1 MPHSYRSRRSARR
14 LSRKARTRFIFTLIL
29 SGALIFATITWVLPT
44 FINGLSFVMS
54 FVKPGT
60 PTSSKSIKTSLA
72 PPVLNIPYEATSTA
86 TIAVAG
92 YAISKT
98 KVQIFVDGKAAGET
112 ESLEDG
118 SFEVKN
124 VSLNLGTNS
133 IFGKTVEK
141 ETESLPSKTIKV
153 FFDNE
158 KPVLDIYEPGDNT
171 EVHGDKKIKVSG
183 KTEKQAKVFVND
195 QRLITNPDGTFSLDF
210 PLNDGEN
217 ILNFKAEDEA
227 LNFTEIQRRVIF
239 K

>member
-1 MPHSYRSRRSARR
+1 MRYRYRAA
-14 LSRKARTRFIFTLIL
+14 RKAARKSKYNFLATIIIIFFLL
-29 SGALIFATITWVLPT
+29 FATINWILPNLISGLGFLRGT
-44 FINGLSFVMS
+44 F
-54 FVKPGT
+54 T
-60 PTSSKSIKTSLA
+60 PPPKKITASSASLA

-133 IFGKTVEK
+133 IFGKTAEK

-158 KPVLDIYEPGDNT
+158 KPILDIYEPGDNT

-195 QRLITNPDGTFSLDF
+195 QRLITNSDGTFSLDL

-227 LNFTEIQRRVIF
+227 LNFTEVQRRVIF